1 MFYDPTFAEFIE
13 IVGKKINPEL
23 PLFAQL
29 YILKQVAQF
38 YHVAWNKAFLHY
50 VGTNFFFQITYFMI
64 FNRYMFLRKVML
76 CSFFRIFVVYCLCD
90 RLYHDFYVINRL

>member
-29 YILKQVAQF
+29 YILKQVALF
-38 YHVAWNKAFLHY
+38 YHVAWNKAFLY
-50 VGTNFFFQITYFMI
+50 YIGTNFFF
-64 FNRYMFLRKVML
+64 
-76 CSFFRIFVVYCLCD
+76 
-90 RLYHDFYVINRL
+90 